1 MDRATRGWDKR
12 RGNPHSQAG
21 ELAGPGSGEGEGKV
35 GMPPRPAGGD
45 LRPPARGLLPAAP
58 GAPTLPVKGKGV
70 LT

>member
-1 MDRATRGWDKR
+1 MDRATRGWDRR

-35 GMPPRPAGGD
+35 GMPPRPA
-45 LRPPARGLLPAAP
+45 ARGLLPAAP
-58 GAPTLPVKGKGV
+58 GAPTFPVKGKGV